1 MDAGTQAKRAGSVEP
16 ALAVRDLSKAFGATQ
31 ALDDVSFA
39 VRNAEIHAVLG
50 ENGSGKSTLV
60 KILAGVCRADAGNI
74 VINGRE
80 VAGGEVTPA
89 IAQELGLRFVHQSPT
104 VFPTMTVA
112 ENMALGTEFPT
123 RVGRIRWRELR
134 RTTRVLL
141 ERYGIGATPDMP
153 LGELR
158 SADQTMVAIA
168 RALRDSDESND
179 LVLVLD
185 EPTAALPEQE
195 VELLLGTLRHCSEI
209 GQTIIYVS
217 HRIEEVLSVADSVTV
232 LRDGQHVVTRTSE
245 GLTES
250 ELVTHIIGRQL
261 NAMFPAGAPAPAG
274 AVALEVSHLTG
285 GPLRDV
291 SFVARRGEI
300 VGIAGLLGTGRTEL
314 LRMIF
319 GAYPREAG
327 EVRLDG
333 QLVDVA
339 SPRAAMAMGIGYVP
353 EDRHQDAAYA
363 TMTVRENIS
372 IGRLSHYWQHLR
384 FRHGKERDDSREYI
398 RQFSIRASSDKEPL
412 SSLSGGNQQK
422 VVLARWMSL
431 NPTLLLLDEPT
442 QGIDI
447 GARADIYQFIRQAVN
462 GGMTALLVSSDFEEL
477 ARVADRVLI
486 LGRGRVRAELPAA
499 DLDRTRITELV
510 YSMGEPA

>member
-1 MDAGTQAKRAGSVEP
+1 VNPDGQAIRAGSGEP
-16 ALAVRDLSKAFGATQ
+16 ALAVRELSKAFGATQ
-31 ALDDVSFA
+31 ALDGVSFGVQDA
-39 VRNAEIHAVLG
+39 QIHAVLG
-50 ENGSGKSTLV
+50 ENGSGKSTFV
-60 KILAGVCRADAGNI
+60 KVLAGVCRADEGSI
-74 VINGRE
+74 VVNKRE
-80 VAGGEVTPA
+80 VSAGDVTPA
-89 IAQELGLRFVHQSPT
+89 NAQELGLRFVHQSPT
-104 VFPTMTVA
+104 VFATMTVA

-123 RVGRIRWRELR
+123 QLGRIRWRELR
-134 RTTRVLL
+134 KKTRLLL
-141 ERYGIGATPDMP
+141 ERYGIAATPDTL
-153 LGELR
+153 LGDLR

-195 VELLLGTLRHCSEI
+195 VELLLATLRACSEI

-232 LRDGQHVVTRTSE
+232 LRDGRHVITRSAA
-245 GLTES
+245 GLTEA
-250 ELVTHIIGRQL
+250 ELVSHIIGRQL
-261 NAMFPAGAPAPAG
+261 TAMFPSGAPPATQDTT
-274 AVALEVSHLTG
+274 LEVSHLSG

-291 SFVARRGEI
+291 SFVARKGEI

-319 GAYPREAG
+319 GAYPKDGGEIRLNGQLIEAG
-327 EVRLDG
+327 
-333 QLVDVA
+333 
-339 SPRAAMAMGIGYVP
+339 SPKAAMALGIGYVP

-363 TMTVRENIS
+363 TMSVRENIT
-372 IGRLSHYWQHLR
+372 IARLSQYWQRLR
-384 FRHGKERDDSREYI
+384 FHHRRERDESREYI
-398 RQFSIRASSDKEPL
+398 GRFSIRTSSDKEPL

-422 VVLARWMSL
+422 VVLARWLSL

-447 GARADIYQFIRQAVN
+447 GARADVYQFIRQAVD
-462 GGMTALLVSSDFEEL
+462 GGMTAILVSSDFEEL

-486 LGRGRVRAELPAA
+486 LGRGRVGAELPTA
-499 DLDRTRITELV
+499 DLDRMRITELV
-510 YSMGEPA
+510 YSMGDPA